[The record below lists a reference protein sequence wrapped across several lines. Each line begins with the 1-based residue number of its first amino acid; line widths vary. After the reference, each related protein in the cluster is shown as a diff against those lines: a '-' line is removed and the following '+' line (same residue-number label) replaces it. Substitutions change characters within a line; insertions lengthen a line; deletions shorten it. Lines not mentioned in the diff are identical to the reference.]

1 MQRFDKSC
9 KNPQNVHETEKNLS
23 RAKSRSSIHTLQSNA
38 DLSVLWAAKGNAKV
52 LLNTTDYT
60 EVVITL
66 LDDQA
71 YKKLTKDPTQS
82 MEQITTVLIKWSSLS
97 EDVTE

>member
-1 MQRFDKSC
+1 
-9 KNPQNVHETEKNLS
+9 
-23 RAKSRSSIHTLQSNA
+23 
-38 DLSVLWAAKGNAKV
+38 V